1 MKKTL
6 LAAMSACTLLYSCV
20 AAAQNKPSPELEYI
34 NTLSSIA
41 HHCNFLAGLARS
53 AYRLSTDFGN
63 QKAQEVIACS
73 NEGTEKGKAAFKAA
87 MASQHPSAI
96 RDGIKKVYSR
106 WQTYMD
112 SIDAT
117 APADA
122 AAERAFS
129 DAAND
134 LKLDI
139 ENP

>member
-1 MKKTL
+1 
-6 LAAMSACTLLYSCV
+6 
-20 AAAQNKPSPELEYI
+20 
-34 NTLSSIA
+34 
-41 HHCNFLAGLARS
+41 
-53 AYRLSTDFGN
+53 
-63 QKAQEVIACS
+63 
-73 NEGTEKGKAAFKAA
+73 

>member
-6 LAAMSACTLLYSCV
+6 LACMSACALAYASA
-20 AAAQNKPSPELEYI
+20 AAAQNKPSPELEYVS
-34 NTLSSIA
+34 TLNSIA

-73 NEGTEKGKAAFKAA
+73 NEGTDKGKAAFKAA
-87 MASQHPSAI
+87 MASQHPPAI